1 MNAWEAKQIADRAN
15 LDKEFKYWL
24 GYFDYIYEKI
34 EDVAKKGS
42 YRIVFNSKYPI
53 EDAYRAVLETLG
65 YKVRVL
71 KNPCQFEVSWSDE
84 NSK

>member
-1 MNAWEAKQIADRAN
+1 MNAREAKQIADKVN

-24 GYFDYIYEKI
+24 GYFDFIYESI
-34 EDVAKKGS
+34 EKVAKKGS
-42 YRIVFNSKYPI
+42 YSIVFNSDYPI

-71 KNPCQFEVSWSDE
+71 KNPFQFEVSWKD
-84 NSK
+84 